1 MYVLGLAFVNRR
13 AIVAGQRDHQA
24 SGLDSDASVGGGRYD
39 AVRRMPAGNRGG
51 HPGRRLPFS
60 RRDSITSCGQ
70 SGLPAKDRSHLMGA
84 LETLNGS
91 VLFWLTTA
99 FQFAAIQ
106 KVWLV
111 DRAERER

>member
-1 MYVLGLAFVNRR
+1 
-13 AIVAGQRDHQA
+13 
-24 SGLDSDASVGGGRYD
+24 
-39 AVRRMPAGNRGG
+39 
-51 HPGRRLPFS
+51 
-60 RRDSITSCGQ
+60 
-70 SGLPAKDRSHLMGA
+70 MGA